1 MADNMPWQDS
11 RGYFMLPQQR
21 EESAYYTYGTPASG
35 RAQYAH
41 PNLLTFLF
49 RIEHVWGGLDRRR
62 IGVGN
67 ISLAGG
73 PAFKP
78 HRGHQNGLQVDLR
91 PFRTDGKETGVHYRD
106 PAYDRAATARLVQ
119 LMWQTGMVTRVFFN
133 DPKIPRVQPQ
143 DGHNDHLHVEVQG

>member
-49 RIEHVWGGLDRRR
+49 RIEHVWGGLDSRRL
-62 IGVGN
+62 GVGN

-73 PAFKP
+73 
-78 HRGHQNGLQVDLR
+78 RLSS
-91 PFRTDGKETGVHYRD
+91 RTGATKMVCKWTSARSGPMARR
-106 PAYDRAATARLVQ
+106 RACITAIQHMTARRQ
-119 LMWQTGMVTRVFFN
+119 RVSSN
-133 DPKIPRVQPQ
+133 
-143 DGHNDHLHVEVQG
+143 